1 MMADDLDK
9 LIEDQKA
16 KLAQDKAELEND
28 PPYMEMRNKE
38 LEKLSETNKMLIS
51 MTKENIPPNSQQ
63 NYPLGD
69 YGLSLPLGEECER
82 KKHKLKEELRQDYRR
97 YLSQGISQAKR
108 KKNYLTTGE
117 VDPYTQ
123 GLSLPIDERRSA
135 KEKLRLERNK
145 EYNQYLR
152 DKEEWNERL
161 RKLGKKNTEN
171 EMDRNK
177 KPIAVT
183 RLQSEL
189 HTEVQ
194 PCNTGTEP
202 PKKDAFTSTE
212 GYEELLSKRWPEE
225 DRYHR
230 LDDEVELRSRLL
242 NKRLDEDLDVPNRR
256 YRGFAS
262 QSVIPVRKHH
272 RLDEDRDF
280 GRRYYRMDYDP
291 EISEEMD
298 PRFRC
303 ESAYDR
309 KTPRVFCGD
318 RPHLDGIVRDLPA
331 DYEDELKERARVQQI
346 SRTGNSRNQM
356 QISSSASE
364 QAKSAAEMPYATGLV
379 LGGQDRELLQ
389 RKKEKYR
396 QELIE
401 QMAEQQRNKRREKEL
416 ELTVAASGARDPEKS
431 PNRLKHFGLTARA
444 TEEKLPPERPR
455 VAFQTPVPVPS
466 ASPVNE
472 DFHRGLASTLGEI
485 AAPRLAP
492 MPPPPP
498 PVLTDNY
505 RTPHDDAYY
514 FYGVRNPLDPNLAY
528 YGTGMMGMQPTPN
541 LDPSLG
547 QASVEQSISNVGQRN
562 TGDTQRSIGV
572 FSEEKTKP
580 SKEATLSYQQELR
593 QQIREREERRRQE
606 REEKERYEAK
616 IAAEMRNYN
625 PWGRGGGGAPLRD
638 AKGNLITDL
647 NMMHKQN
654 EDAYHNREARLYEDK
669 RAIVSADLSLASP
682 RPENTEAS
690 TNKTAGFTFAQ
701 TSPFARGN
709 VFGEP
714 PSPQHLK
721 RQESYKNFLRLQI
734 REREERRRQEREEK
748 ERYEAKIAAEMR
760 NYNPWG
766 RGGGGAPLRDAKG
779 NLITD
784 LNMMH
789 KQNED
794 AYHNREARLYEDKR
808 AIVSADLSLASPRP
822 ENTEA
827 STNKTAGF
835 TFAQTSPF
843 ARGNVFGEPP
853 SPQHLKR
860 QESYKNFLRLQI
872 EEKRR
877 REQAER
883 EKLRMEEE
891 EEEKRIAEERMRI
904 QKAYENEQEEKRK
917 KEEEQRLKNKE
928 MIRLDEERQKEAE
941 KRRKE
946 KEEKQDEQLRQYF
959 EKEKMEE
966 EKKMFARQPSPIIP
980 ALQNKSI
987 RKEERIP
994 SADSNV
1000 SYYAQDPP
1008 QPRVPSPPVTAR
1020 RNQLRAFEERK
1031 NVINELSEMRKQLRS
1046 EEKRLQEQLLNVA
1059 SDDDV
1064 PITRGRREK
1073 NPKDVFEM
1081 ARLRLQAPVRR
1092 PPSKEAQDPVNIQ
1105 NIWEFNELKYK
1116 DSETRMGLRHMYPD
1130 PPKDDQT
1137 LEIQQQALLRE
1148 QQKKLDR
1155 MRMRRETEDDS
1166 ASGGNPQTMGLF
1178 RSESNE
1184 FLKNSQLESDS
1195 TFIGANRETFPD
1207 LGEVNLSPQ
1216 FPPSA
1221 RERRRIKQK
1230 ALACAEDVPPGQTPL
1245 LQPDSFSLHSSFS
1258 LDIDQL
1264 KGKNEERW
1272 RRLTEL
1278 QQKSAYLGENISL
1291 GEADDLKRAPSNAG
1305 RRPSSVDTVATEPWL
1320 RPGTSETLQRLMAEQ
1335 SSPAK
1340 LSPENTLQLG
1350 WQGLSTA
1357 HG

>member
-1 MMADDLDK
+1 MLADDLEK
-9 LIEDQKA
+9 SIEDQKA
-16 KLAQDKAELEND
+16 KLARDKAELEND
-28 PPYMEMRNKE
+28 PPYMEMRNKASD
-38 LEKLSETNKMLIS
+38 KLFETSKMLIS
-51 MTKENIPPNSQQ
+51 MAKENIPPNSQQ
-63 NYPLGD
+63 NCPLGD
-69 YGLSLPLGEECER
+69 YGLSLPLGEEYER

-171 EMDRNK
+171 EMDGNK
-177 KPIAVT
+177 NPIAAT
-183 RLQSEL
+183 RLQPEL

-194 PCNTGTEP
+194 PCNTGVQP

-212 GYEELLSKRWPEE
+212 GYEELLNKRWLEE

-256 YRGFAS
+256 HRGFAS
-262 QSVIPVRKHH
+262 QSVIPIRKHH

-303 ESAYDR
+303 ESAYDS
-309 KTPRVFCGD
+309 KTPRIFYAE
-318 RPHLDGIVRDLPA
+318 RPSLDGIVRDLPA

-346 SRTGNSRNQM
+346 SRTGNSRNQV
-356 QISSSASE
+356 QISSSANE
-364 QAKSAAEMPYATGLV
+364 PAKSAPEMPYATGLV
-379 LGGQDRELLQ
+379 LGGQDQELLQ

-416 ELTVAASGARDPEKS
+416 ELSVAASGAQDPEKKLS
-431 PNRLKHFGLTARA
+431 DEEPNRLKQFGLTVRA
-444 TEEKLPPERPR
+444 SEERVPPERPR

-505 RTPHDDAYY
+505 RTPYDDAYY
-514 FYGVRNPLDPNLAY
+514 FYGARNPLDPNLAY
-528 YGTGMMGMQPTPN
+528 YGTGMMGMQGTPN
-541 LDPSLG
+541 LDPPLG
-547 QASVEQSISNVGQRN
+547 QAPVEQSVGNTGQRN
-562 TGDTQRSIGV
+562 TGDRQRSTGV
-572 FSEEKTKP
+572 FSEEKRKP
-580 SKEATLSYQQELR
+580 SKEATLSYQQELQ
-593 QQIREREERRRQE
+593 QQIREREERRRRE

-616 IAAEMRNYN
+616 LEAEMRNYN
-625 PWGRGGGGAPLRD
+625 PWGKGGGGAPLRD
-638 AKGNLITDL
+638 AKGNLI
-647 NMMHKQN
+647 
-654 EDAYHNREARLYEDK
+654 
-669 RAIVSADLSLASP
+669 S
-682 RPENTEAS
+682 
-690 TNKTAGFTFAQ
+690 FTFAQ

-714 PSPQHLK
+714 PSPQHL
-721 RQESYKNFLRLQI
+721 R
-734 REREERRRQEREEK
+734 
-748 ERYEAKIAAEMR
+748 
-760 NYNPWG
+760 
-766 RGGGGAPLRDAKG
+766 
-779 NLITD
+779 
-784 LNMMH
+784 
-789 KQNED
+789 
-794 AYHNREARLYEDKR
+794 
-808 AIVSADLSLASPRP
+808 
-822 ENTEA
+822 
-827 STNKTAGF
+827 
-835 TFAQTSPF
+835 
-843 ARGNVFGEPP
+843 
-853 SPQHLKR
+853 R

-877 REQAER
+877 REEAER

-891 EEEKRIAEERMRI
+891 KEEKRLAEQRMRI
-904 QKAYENEQEEKRK
+904 QKAYEDEQEEKRK
-917 KEEEQRLKNKE
+917 KEEERRLKNKE
-928 MIRLDEERQKEAE
+928 IIRLDEERQKEAE

-946 KEEKQDEQLRQYF
+946 KEEKQDERLRQYF

-966 EKKMFARQPSPIIP
+966 EKKMFSRQPSPIIP
-980 ALQNKSI
+980 ALQNKSV

-994 SADSNV
+994 SAESHI

-1008 QPRVPSPPVTAR
+1008 QPRVPSPPVPAR
-1020 RNQLRAFEERK
+1020 RNQLRALEERK

-1046 EEKRLQEQLLNVA
+1046 EERRLQEQLLNVA

-1092 PPSKEAQDPVNIQ
+1092 PSSKEAQDPVNIQ
-1105 NIWEFNELKYK
+1105 NIWEFNELKYT

-1166 ASGGNPQTMGLF
+1166 ASGGNPQTMRLF
-1178 RSESNE
+1178 RNESDE
-1184 FLKNSQLESDS
+1184 FLKNSLLESDS
-1195 TFIGANRETFPD
+1195 AFIGANGETFPA
-1207 LGEVNLSPQ
+1207 LGEVNLSPRL
-1216 FPPSA
+1216 PLSA

-1230 ALACAEDVPPGQTPL
+1230 ALECGDYVPPDQTQL
-1245 LQPDSFSLHSSFS
+1245 LQPDGFSLHSNFS
-1258 LDIDQL
+1258 LDVDQL
-1264 KGKNEERW
+1264 KGKNEERL

-1278 QQKSAYLGENISL
+1278 QRKSAYLGDTISL
-1291 GEADDLKRAPSNAG
+1291 GEADDLLKRAPAEDG

-1320 RPGTSETLQRLMAEQ
+1320 RPGTSETLRRLMADQ

-1340 LSPENTLQLG
+1340 LSPDNALLLSWE
-1350 WQGLSTA
+1350 GLSTA

>member
-9 LIEDQKA
+9 FIEDQKA

-28 PPYMEMRNKE
+28 PPYMEVRNKE
-38 LEKLSETNKMLIS
+38 SEKLSETSKMLIS
-51 MTKENIPPNSQQ
+51 MAKENIPPNSQQ
-63 NYPLGD
+63 KYPLGD
-69 YGLSLPLGEECER
+69 YGLSLPLGEEYER

-108 KKNYLTTGE
+108 
-117 VDPYTQ
+117 
-123 GLSLPIDERRSA
+123 

-183 RLQSEL
+183 RHQPEL

-194 PCNTGTEP
+194 PCNTGAEP

-212 GYEELLSKRWPEE
+212 GYEELLNKRWLEE
-225 DRYHR
+225 DRYYR
-230 LDDEVELRSRLL
+230 LDDEAELRSRLL

-256 YRGFAS
+256 HHGFAS
-262 QSVIPVRKHH
+262 QSVIPIRKHH

-303 ESAYDR
+303 ESTYDR
-309 KTPRVFCGD
+309 KTPRVFYAE
-318 RPHLDGIVRDLPA
+318 RPYLDGIVRDLPA
-331 DYEDELKERARVQQI
+331 DYEDELKERARMQQI
-346 SRTGNSRNQM
+346 SRTGNSRNQV
-356 QISSSASE
+356 QISASANE

-416 ELTVAASGARDPEKS
+416 ELSVAASGARDPEKK
-431 PNRLKHFGLTARA
+431 PNRLKQFGLIAR
-444 TEEKLPPERPR
+444 TSEEKVPPEKPR
-455 VAFQTPVPVPS
+455 VAFQTPVPVLS
-466 ASPVNE
+466 ASPLNE

-505 RTPHDDAYY
+505 RTPYDDAYY
-514 FYGVRNPLDPNLAY
+514 FYGARNPLDPNLAY

-541 LDPSLG
+541 LDPPLG
-547 QASVEQSISNVGQRN
+547 QALGEQSVSNTGQRN
-562 TGDTQRSIGV
+562 TGDRQRSIGV
-572 FSEEKTKP
+572 FSEEKPKS
-580 SKEATLSYQQELR
+580 SKEAILSYQQELQ

-606 REEKERYEAK
+606 KEEKERYEAK
-616 IAAEMRNYN
+616 LETEMRNYN
-625 PWGRGGGGAPLRD
+625 PWGKGGGGAPLRD

-654 EDAYHNREARLYEDK
+654 EDAYLNPEARLYEDK
-669 RAIVSADLSLASP
+669 RAIVSVDLSLASP

-690 TNKTAGFTFAQ
+690 TNK
-701 TSPFARGN
+701 
-709 VFGEP
+709 
-714 PSPQHLK
+714 
-721 RQESYKNFLRLQI
+721 I
-734 REREERRRQEREEK
+734 
-748 ERYEAKIAAEMR
+748 
-760 NYNPWG
+760 
-766 RGGGGAPLRDAKG
+766 
-779 NLITD
+779 
-784 LNMMH
+784 
-789 KQNED
+789 
-794 AYHNREARLYEDKR
+794 
-808 AIVSADLSLASPRP
+808 
-822 ENTEA
+822 
-827 STNKTAGF
+827 AGF

-877 REQAER
+877 REEAER
-883 EKLRMEEE
+883 EKLRMEDEK
-891 EEEKRIAEERMRI
+891 EEKRLAEQRMKIR
-904 QKAYENEQEEKRK
+904 KAYEVEQEEKRR
-917 KEEEQRLKNKE
+917 KEEERRLKNKE
-928 MIRLDEERQKEAE
+928 IIRLDEERQKEAE

-946 KEEKQDEQLRQYF
+946 REERQDEQLRQYF

-966 EKKMFARQPSPIIP
+966 EKKMFSRQPSPIVP

-987 RKEERIP
+987 RREERIP
-994 SADSNV
+994 SAESHL

-1008 QPRVPSPPVTAR
+1008 QPRVPSPPVPAR

-1046 EEKRLQEQLLNVA
+1046 EERRLQEQLLNVA
-1059 SDDDV
+1059 SDDEV
-1064 PITRGRREK
+1064 PVTRGRREK
-1073 NPKDVFEM
+1073 NPKDIFEM

-1092 PPSKEAQDPVNIQ
+1092 PSSKEAQDPVNIQ

-1178 RSESNE
+1178 RNESNE
-1184 FLKNSQLESDS
+1184 FLKNSLLESDS
-1195 TFIGANRETFPD
+1195 AFIGANGETFPA

-1216 FPPSA
+1216 LPPSA

-1230 ALACAEDVPPGQTPL
+1230 ALERAEDVPAGQAPL
-1245 LQPDSFSLHSSFS
+1245 LQPDSFSLHSNFS
-1258 LDIDQL
+1258 LDVDQL
-1264 KGKNEERW
+1264 KGKNEERLH
-1272 RRLTEL
+1272 RLTEL
-1278 QQKSAYLGENISL
+1278 QQKSPYLGDNISL
-1291 GEADDLKRAPSNAG
+1291 GGGADLLKPAPANAG
-1305 RRPSSVDTVATEPWL
+1305 RRPSSADTVATEPWL
-1320 RPGTSETLQRLMAEQ
+1320 RPGTSETLQRFMAEE

-1340 LSPENTLQLG
+1340 LSPENTLPLG

>member
-1 MMADDLDK
+1 MTQLCDHIIKMMADDLDK
-9 LIEDQKA
+9 SIEDQKA
-16 KLAQDKAELEND
+16 KLARDKAELEND
-28 PPYMEMRNKE
+28 PPYMEMRQSILFCFQNKE
-38 LEKLSETNKMLIS
+38 SEKLSETSKMLIS
-51 MTKENIPPNSQQ
+51 MAKENIPPNSQQ

-69 YGLSLPLGEECER
+69 YGLSLPLGEEYER

-97 YLSQGISQAKR
+97 YLSQ
-108 KKNYLTTGE
+108 
-117 VDPYTQ
+117 
-123 GLSLPIDERRSA
+123 
-135 KEKLRLERNK
+135 
-145 EYNQYLR
+145 
-152 DKEEWNERL
+152 
-161 RKLGKKNTEN
+161 N
-171 EMDRNK
+171 EMDRNR
-177 KPIAVT
+177 KPVAVT
-183 RLQSEL
+183 RLRPGL

-194 PCNTGTEP
+194 PCNTGVEP

-212 GYEELLSKRWPEE
+212 GYEELLNKRWLEE
-225 DRYHR
+225 DQYHR

-242 NKRLDEDLDVPNRR
+242 NKRLDEDLDVPSRR
-256 YRGFAS
+256 HRGFAS
-262 QSVIPVRKHH
+262 QSVIPIRKHH
-272 RLDEDRDF
+272 RLEDRDF
-280 GRRYYRMDYDP
+280 ARRYYRMDYDP

-303 ESAYDR
+303 ESTYDR
-309 KTPRVFCGD
+309 KTPWGFYAE
-318 RPHLDGIVRDLPA
+318 RPYLDGTVRDLPA
-331 DYEDELKERARVQQI
+331 DYEDELKERTRVQQI
-346 SRTGNSRNQM
+346 SRTGTSRNQV
-356 QISSSASE
+356 QISSSANE

-416 ELTVAASGARDPEKS
+416 ELSVAASGAQDPEKK
-431 PNRLKHFGLTARA
+431 PNRLKQFGLTARA
-444 TEEKLPPERPR
+444 SEENVPPERPR

-485 AAPRLAP
+485 AVPRLAP

-505 RTPHDDAYY
+505 RTPYDDAYY

-541 LDPSLG
+541 LDPPLG
-547 QASVEQSISNVGQRN
+547 QAPVEQSVSNIGQRN
-562 TGDTQRSIGV
+562 TGDRQRSTGV

-580 SKEATLSYQQELR
+580 SKEATLSYQQELQ
-593 QQIREREERRRQE
+593 QQIREREERRRRE

-616 IAAEMRNYN
+616 LEAEMRNYN
-625 PWGRGGGGAPLRD
+625 PWGKGGGGAPLRD

-654 EDAYHNREARLYEDK
+654 EDAYHNPEARLYEDK
-669 RAIVSADLSLASP
+669 RAIVSVDLSLASP

-690 TNKTAGFTFAQ
+690 TNK
-701 TSPFARGN
+701 
-709 VFGEP
+709 
-714 PSPQHLK
+714 
-721 RQESYKNFLRLQI
+721 I
-734 REREERRRQEREEK
+734 
-748 ERYEAKIAAEMR
+748 
-760 NYNPWG
+760 
-766 RGGGGAPLRDAKG
+766 
-779 NLITD
+779 
-784 LNMMH
+784 
-789 KQNED
+789 
-794 AYHNREARLYEDKR
+794 
-808 AIVSADLSLASPRP
+808 
-822 ENTEA
+822 
-827 STNKTAGF
+827 AGF

-877 REQAER
+877 REEAER

-891 EEEKRIAEERMRI
+891 KEEKRLAEQRMRI
-904 QKAYENEQEEKRK
+904 QKAYEDEQEEKRK
-917 KEEEQRLKNKE
+917 KEEERRLKNRE
-928 MIRLDEERQKEAE
+928 IIRLDEERQKEAE

-946 KEEKQDEQLRQYF
+946 KEEKQEEQLRQYF
-959 EKEKMEE
+959 EKEKMED
-966 EKKMFARQPSPIIP
+966 EKKMFSRQPSPIIP
-980 ALQNKSI
+980 ALQNKSM

-994 SADSNV
+994 SAESHI

-1008 QPRVPSPPVTAR
+1008 QPRIPSPPVPAR
-1020 RNQLRAFEERK
+1020 RNQLRALEERK

-1046 EEKRLQEQLLNVA
+1046 EERRLQEQLLNVA

-1073 NPKDVFEM
+1073 NPKDIFEM

-1092 PPSKEAQDPVNIQ
+1092 PSSKEAQDPVNIQ
-1105 NIWEFNELKYK
+1105 NIWEFNELKYT
-1116 DSETRMGLRHMYPD
+1116 DSETRLGLRHMYPD

-1148 QQKKLDR
+1148 QQKKIDR

-1166 ASGGNPQTMGLF
+1166 ASGGNPQTMRLF
-1178 RSESNE
+1178 RNDSDE
-1184 FLKNSQLESDS
+1184 FLKNSLLESDS
-1195 TFIGANRETFPD
+1195 AFIGANGETFPA
-1207 LGEVNLSPQ
+1207 LGEVNLPPQ
-1216 FPPSA
+1216 LPPSA

-1230 ALACAEDVPPGQTPL
+1230 ALERAEDVPPDQTPL
-1245 LQPDSFSLHSSFS
+1245 LQPDSFSLHSNFS
-1258 LDIDQL
+1258 LDVDQL
-1264 KGKNEERW
+1264 KGKNEERL

-1278 QQKSAYLGENISL
+1278 QQKSAYLGDDISL
-1291 GEADDLKRAPSNAG
+1291 GDADDLLKRPAADG
-1305 RRPSSVDTVATEPWL
+1305 RRPSSGDTVATEPWL
-1320 RPGTSETLQRLMAEQ
+1320 RPGTSETLRRLLAEQ
-1335 SSPAK
+1335 TSPAK
-1340 LSPENTLQLG
+1340 LSPENVLPLS
-1350 WQGLSTA
+1350 WEGLSTA

>member
-1 MMADDLDK
+1 MTQLCDHIIKMMADDLDK
-9 LIEDQKA
+9 SIEDQKA
-16 KLAQDKAELEND
+16 KLARDKAELEND

-38 LEKLSETNKMLIS
+38 SEKLSETSKMLIS
-51 MTKENIPPNSQQ
+51 MAKENIPPNSQQ

-69 YGLSLPLGEECER
+69 YGLSLPLGEEYER

-97 YLSQGISQAKR
+97 YLSQ
-108 KKNYLTTGE
+108 
-117 VDPYTQ
+117 
-123 GLSLPIDERRSA
+123 
-135 KEKLRLERNK
+135 EKLRLERNK
-145 EYNQYLR
+145 EYNQFLR

-171 EMDRNK
+171 EMDRNR
-177 KPIAVT
+177 KPVAVT
-183 RLQSEL
+183 RLRPGL

-194 PCNTGTEP
+194 PCNTGVEP

-212 GYEELLSKRWPEE
+212 GYEELLNKRWLEE
-225 DRYHR
+225 DQYHR

-242 NKRLDEDLDVPNRR
+242 NKRLDEDLDVPSRR
-256 YRGFAS
+256 HRGFAS
-262 QSVIPVRKHH
+262 QSVIPIRKHH
-272 RLDEDRDF
+272 RLEDRDF
-280 GRRYYRMDYDP
+280 ARRYYRMDYDP

-303 ESAYDR
+303 ESTYDR
-309 KTPRVFCGD
+309 KTPWGFYAE
-318 RPHLDGIVRDLPA
+318 RPYLDGTVRDLPA
-331 DYEDELKERARVQQI
+331 DYEDELKERTRVQQI
-346 SRTGNSRNQM
+346 SRTGTSRNQV
-356 QISSSASE
+356 QISSSANE

-416 ELTVAASGARDPEKS
+416 ELSVAASGAQDPEKK
-431 PNRLKHFGLTARA
+431 PNRLKQFGLTARA
-444 TEEKLPPERPR
+444 SEENVPPERPR

-485 AAPRLAP
+485 AVPRLAP

-505 RTPHDDAYY
+505 RTPYDDAYY

-541 LDPSLG
+541 LDPPLG
-547 QASVEQSISNVGQRN
+547 QAPVEQSVSNIGQRN
-562 TGDTQRSIGV
+562 TGDRQRSTGV

-580 SKEATLSYQQELR
+580 SKEATLSYQQELQ
-593 QQIREREERRRQE
+593 QQIREREERRRRE

-616 IAAEMRNYN
+616 LEAEMRNYN
-625 PWGRGGGGAPLRD
+625 PWGKGGGGAPLRD

-654 EDAYHNREARLYEDK
+654 EDAYHNPEARLYEDK
-669 RAIVSADLSLASP
+669 RAIVSVDLSLASP

-690 TNKTAGFTFAQ
+690 TNK
-701 TSPFARGN
+701 
-709 VFGEP
+709 
-714 PSPQHLK
+714 
-721 RQESYKNFLRLQI
+721 I
-734 REREERRRQEREEK
+734 
-748 ERYEAKIAAEMR
+748 
-760 NYNPWG
+760 
-766 RGGGGAPLRDAKG
+766 
-779 NLITD
+779 
-784 LNMMH
+784 
-789 KQNED
+789 
-794 AYHNREARLYEDKR
+794 
-808 AIVSADLSLASPRP
+808 
-822 ENTEA
+822 
-827 STNKTAGF
+827 AGF

-877 REQAER
+877 REEAER

-891 EEEKRIAEERMRI
+891 KEEKRLAEQRMRI
-904 QKAYENEQEEKRK
+904 QKAYEDEQEEKRK
-917 KEEEQRLKNKE
+917 KEEERRLKNRE
-928 MIRLDEERQKEAE
+928 IIRLDEERQKEAE

-946 KEEKQDEQLRQYF
+946 KEEKQEEQLRQYF
-959 EKEKMEE
+959 EKEKMED
-966 EKKMFARQPSPIIP
+966 EKKMFSRQPSPIIP
-980 ALQNKSI
+980 ALQNKSM

-994 SADSNV
+994 SAESHI

-1008 QPRVPSPPVTAR
+1008 QPRIPSPPVPAR
-1020 RNQLRAFEERK
+1020 RNQLRALEERK

-1046 EEKRLQEQLLNVA
+1046 EERRLQEQLLNVA

-1073 NPKDVFEM
+1073 NPKDIFEM

-1092 PPSKEAQDPVNIQ
+1092 PSSKEAQDPVNIQ
-1105 NIWEFNELKYK
+1105 NIWEFNELKYT
-1116 DSETRMGLRHMYPD
+1116 DSETRLGLRHMYPD

-1148 QQKKLDR
+1148 QQKKIDR

-1166 ASGGNPQTMGLF
+1166 ASGGNPQTMRLF
-1178 RSESNE
+1178 RNDSDE
-1184 FLKNSQLESDS
+1184 FLKNSLLESDS
-1195 TFIGANRETFPD
+1195 AFIGANGETFPA
-1207 LGEVNLSPQ
+1207 LGEVNLPPQ
-1216 FPPSA
+1216 LPPSA

-1230 ALACAEDVPPGQTPL
+1230 ALERAEDVPPDQTPL
-1245 LQPDSFSLHSSFS
+1245 LQPDSFSLHSNFS
-1258 LDIDQL
+1258 LDVDQL
-1264 KGKNEERW
+1264 KGKNEERL

-1278 QQKSAYLGENISL
+1278 QQKSAYLGDDISL
-1291 GEADDLKRAPSNAG
+1291 GDADDLLKRPAADG
-1305 RRPSSVDTVATEPWL
+1305 RRPSSGDTVATEPWL
-1320 RPGTSETLQRLMAEQ
+1320 RPGTSETLRRLLAEQ
-1335 SSPAK
+1335 TSPAK
-1340 LSPENTLQLG
+1340 LSPENVLPLS
-1350 WQGLSTA
+1350 WEGLSTA